1 MAHMAVYADS
11 VPRTEH
17 SPLFEKTKK
26 QSQDLCNL
34 LLGHTFSVLYRD
46 IFPHLLSPRSLNRV
60 KTPEGFL
67 KMPKEVGSSLGETSS
82 KVRELS
88 TTSVPTF
95 SSVCREELRLE
106 LAERG
111 PYQMAPRICCWTRY
125 AGFNTTT
132 RTRRNVAK
140 LL

>member
-1 MAHMAVYADS
+1 MCFCPYSSPGLSKPLSQILASHSPAIPRVWGDEAPSQHHTYAPLTDWGTRSTFLASYNTPLPAENMEQSVLRSNFRPMAHMAVYADS

-60 KTPEGFL
+60 KTP
-67 KMPKEVGSSLGETSS
+67 
-82 KVRELS
+82 
-88 TTSVPTF
+88 
-95 SSVCREELRLE
+95 
-106 LAERG
+106 
-111 PYQMAPRICCWTRY
+111 
-125 AGFNTTT
+125 
-132 RTRRNVAK
+132 
-140 LL
+140 